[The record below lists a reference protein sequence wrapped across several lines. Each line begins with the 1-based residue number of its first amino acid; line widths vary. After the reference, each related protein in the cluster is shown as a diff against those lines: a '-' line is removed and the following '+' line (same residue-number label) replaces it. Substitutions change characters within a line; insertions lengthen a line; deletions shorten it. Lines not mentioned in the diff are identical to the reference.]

1 MYTDENDYELLYLV
15 AEDSEDAKEIL
26 LEKYKSMVEAKAN
39 HYYSYAKTK
48 GYELNDLI
56 QEGMIGLNQAIND
69 FKEQKNV
76 KFITFASVCIE
87 RQLLTFIRDIN
98 RQKHKVLNDS
108 LSIDSTNDNK
118 GRPLLDILFDPK
130 NLNPEDSFVN
140 EEEQEELINSI
151 KQILTDKEFEV
162 FELRIKGF
170 TYQEIA
176 SLLNISKKSVDGT
189 IGRIKN
195 KINNI
200 KKID

>member
-15 AEDSEDAKEIL
+15 SEDSEDAKEML
-26 LEKYKSMVEAKAN
+26 LEKYKNMVEAKAN
-39 HYYSYAKTK
+39 HYYASAKTK

-98 RQKHKVLNDS
+98 RQKHKALNDS
-108 LSIDSTNDNK
+108 LSIDYTNDNK
-118 GRPLLDILFDPK
+118 GRPLLDILFDTK
-130 NLNPEDSFVN
+130 NLNPEDSFVS
-140 EEEQEELINSI
+140 EEEQEELINGI
-151 KQILTDKEFEV
+151 KKVLTDKEFEV

-176 SLLNISKKSVDGT
+176 NLLNISKKSVDGT

-195 KINNI
+195 KINHI